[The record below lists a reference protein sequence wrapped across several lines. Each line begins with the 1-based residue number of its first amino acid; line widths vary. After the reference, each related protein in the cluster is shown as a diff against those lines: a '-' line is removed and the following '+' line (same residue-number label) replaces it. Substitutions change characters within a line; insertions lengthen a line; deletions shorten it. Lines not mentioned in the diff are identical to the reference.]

1 MFSIH
6 AILSVGPPI
15 PLIIGRTLN
24 LAGSFEVRS
33 FSLETLCVFISRC
46 RTGHVGSSFLRRDI
60 VVGASPADRAVF
72 VHSLFSWR

>member
-33 FSLETLCVFISRC
+33 SSLGSLCVFINKY
-46 RTGHVGSSFLRRDI
+46 RTGHVGSSFLRRDL
-60 VVGASPADRAVF
+60 G
-72 VHSLFSWR
+72 